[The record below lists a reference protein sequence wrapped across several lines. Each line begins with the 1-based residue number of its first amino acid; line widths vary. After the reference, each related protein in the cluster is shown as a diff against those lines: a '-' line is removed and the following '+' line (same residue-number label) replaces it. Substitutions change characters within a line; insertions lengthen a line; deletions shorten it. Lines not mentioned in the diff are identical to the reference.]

1 MKKVYVLPNLFTSAN
16 LFCGVLAIVLALEGK
31 YLFAAA
37 AIFAGLIF
45 DFCDGVVAR
54 LQRTTSRFG
63 MEYDS
68 LADLVTY
75 GVAPVVMIY
84 QLHVV
89 ETGGSLRTGL
99 GVMFLFV
106 ACTALRLARYNVQV
120 QETKKGHYL
129 GLPSPGAAGA
139 LASLVAVMHRYGEW
153 GGRGEIQPFQ
163 AHFFVLATLPLAFLM
178 VSTIRYPAL
187 VQMFRPRGKKPF
199 VHLVIMLLALGA
211 MLFFIEAALFLCFAV
226 YTVSGPARVCY
237 RALTRRTQPEREL
250 RPAEATG
257 FSKRPRRR
265 SRRPGRLAAQGEE
278 SRTVHRLDGD
288 AGARARAG
296 KAGFSTEQDDR

>member
-1 MKKVYVLPNLFTSAN
+1 MKKVYVLPNLFTSGN

-37 AIFAGLIF
+37 IICAGLIF

-63 MEYDS
+63 AEYDS
-68 LADLVTY
+68 LADLITY
-75 GVAPVVMIY
+75 GVAPMVILY

-89 ETGGSLRTGL
+89 EVGGSSRTAL
-99 GVMFLFV
+99 GVMFLFM

-120 QETKKGHYL
+120 QETKKGHYH

-153 GGRGEIQPFQ
+153 GKQGEIQPIH
-163 AHFFVLATLPLAFLM
+163 AHLFVLAALPLAFLM

-187 VQMFRPRGKKPF
+187 VQMVRPRGKKPF
-199 VHLVIMLLALGA
+199 VHLVIMLLAVGA

-226 YTVSGPARVCY
+226 YTVSGPAQVCY
-237 RALTRRTQPEREL
+237 RAMTRRTQREEEW
-250 RPAEATG
+250 RPAEVTE
-257 FSKRPRRR
+257 FPKRRRRRPRR
-265 SRRPGRLAAQGEE
+265 
-278 SRTVHRLDGD
+278 
-288 AGARARAG
+288 